1 MKNLINGDV
10 TRSVL
15 AELDRTIRQREK
27 IEEPMLKFVR
37 RGHLNET
44 AMALEKVVRQ
54 HPQSAQAYA
63 LLGSV
68 YLEQG
73 KTEQAIAACEE
84 ALRIDPQ
91 TVLAYRQLAAAHRRE
106 GHLEQALAS
115 LKQAIALHPEDVR
128 SYLEAAEVLRD
139 QEAPE
144 IALMVVSAALEQHP
158 QAPDL
163 LQCRLELYFE
173 AGRYA
178 DAIRDAQTLLL
189 LSPDNIRALEF
200 LAASYFYL
208 GSLENAAEINRR
220 LLALAPL
227 VPHYHLHMGALCH
240 EMGDWQRAMEE
251 YQRTIELAASDEVA
265 SEAWEGIAL
274 LDESQLPLVMMLA
287 AESPSFR
294 RRLQQD
300 PIAATRE
307 RGFSLSEGAL
317 AMLMAMDFEFLGSPP
332 TREIVYY

>member
-1 MKNLINGDV
+1 MRNPINGDV

-15 AELDRTIRQREK
+15 AELDRTIRQREP
-27 IEEPMLKFVR
+27 IAESMLKFVR
-37 RGHLNET
+37 RGHLDET
-44 AMALEKVVRQ
+44 ALALEKMVRQ

-73 KTEQAIAACEE
+73 KTAQAIAACEE

-91 TVLAYRQLAAAHRRE
+91 TELAYRQLAAAYRRE

-115 LKQAIALHPEDVR
+115 LNQAIALHPDNVR
-128 SYLEAAEVLRD
+128 SYLEAAEMLQD

-144 IALMVVSAALEQHP
+144 VALMVVSAALEHYP
-158 QAPDL
+158 HSPEL
-163 LQCRLELYFE
+163 RQCRLELYFE
-173 AGRYA
+173 LGRYEE
-178 DAIRDAQTLLL
+178 AIREAQTLLRS
-189 LSPDNIRALEF
+189 SPDHIRALEF
-200 LAASYFYL
+200 LAASYFYQ
-208 GSLENAAEINRR
+208 GKLEEALQVNGR

-227 VPHYHLHMGALCH
+227 VPHYHLRMGALCH

-251 YQRTIELAASDEVA
+251 YQRTIELSDQDELAA
-265 SEAWEGIAL
+265 EAWEAIAL

-294 RRLQQD
+294 RKLQQD

-307 RGFSLSEGAL
+307 REFFLSEGAL

-332 TREIVYY
+332 TQEITYY